1 MALLSAAW
9 TANLLGVNAS
19 IASAGER
26 PDPTLPDGTSV
37 PAQAIEAPASVSD
50 GSVLGLGVGNADSD
64 QIVATASTSG
74 IPSAALAAYQR
85 AETVINAADSAC
97 HLSWQL
103 IAAIGRVE
111 SNHGRANGNTLDDD
125 GLATPGIYGV
135 ALNGANRTTEIVDT
149 DAGQFDNDTAYDRAV
164 GPMQFI
170 PSTWSV
176 VGVDADGDGVRNPQD
191 IDDAALGTAV
201 YLCSGSDDLGT
212 DAGRRGAVFRYNH
225 SQSYVDLVLDIMDA
239 YLAGDFTSIPNGTV
253 MAGTITKTPPPLHVP
268 GTPAEDDAHISKPP
282 ETHATDETVDP
293 TTTDGGGGGTDD
305 ETTTDDTTND
315 GGGGSRWR
323 PRPGDP
329 RLDPAA
335 PDDQHPAGRPG
346 ADPGAGNTPV
356 HARRAQPAAAAAGV
370 PDLPQQLHEPQDRC
384 GQEGRGE
391 RQGQAGE
398 VLHAAHLGPHHQLSP
413 SASVRRPQ
421 PAAMMVTWNWCRWLS
436 GSRISSA
443 RARSTPTCSARLPQ
457 RRTTRPAWSS
467 STSPAPG

>member
-1 MALLSAAW
+1 MSAKRFSRLHKATALVPMAVLSAAW
-9 TANLLGVNAS
+9 TASLLGVNAPL
-19 IASAGER
+19 ASAGER

-50 GSVLGLGVGNADSD
+50 GSLLALGVGDADAQ

-85 AETVINAADSAC
+85 AETVINAADKDC
-97 HLSWQL
+97 HITWQL

-111 SNHGRANGNTLDDD
+111 SNHGRANGNTLDDN
-125 GLATPGIYGV
+125 GLATPGIFGV
-135 ALNGANRTTEIVDT
+135 ALNGSNRTTEIVDT

-212 DAGRRGAVFRYNH
+212 DEGRRGAVFRYNH

-239 YLAGDFTSIPNGTV
+239 YLQGDFTSIPNGTV
-253 MAGTITKTPPPLHVP
+253 MAGELTKTPPPLHVP
-268 GTPAEDDAHISKPP
+268 GTPDRAGRAHHRSRR
-282 ETHATDETVDP
+282 
-293 TTTDGGGGGTDD
+293 TTTGPTRPSTRRPPMAAAARRTTTPRTAAPRTAAARRRRGGGA
-305 ETTTDDTTND
+305 
-315 GGGGSRWR
+315 
-323 PRPGDP
+323 RPGHP

-346 ADPGAGNTPV
+346 ADPGAGDGPV
-356 HARRAQPAAAAAGV
+356 HARRDQPAAAAAGV
-370 PDLPQQLHEPQDRC
+370 PDLPQQLHD
-384 GQEGRGE
+384 
-391 RQGQAGE
+391 
-398 VLHAAHLGPHHQLSP
+398 VDAA
-413 SASVRRPQ
+413 
-421 PAAMMVTWNWCRWLS
+421 
-436 GSRISSA
+436 
-443 RARSTPTCSARLPQ
+443 
-457 RRTTRPAWSS
+457 
-467 STSPAPG
+467 